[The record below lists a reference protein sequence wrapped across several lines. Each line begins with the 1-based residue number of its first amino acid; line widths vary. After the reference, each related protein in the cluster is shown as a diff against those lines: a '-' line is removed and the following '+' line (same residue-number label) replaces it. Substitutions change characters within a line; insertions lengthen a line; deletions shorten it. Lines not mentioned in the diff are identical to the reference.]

1 MRAGRSDL
9 PVSRRERL
17 AAERNAERRFWP
29 VLRLPVHDA
38 VRAALCAAVALAL
51 LTEEKAATAL
61 GAVLAALIWALLSIG
76 EQVLRRDRSVRL
88 GEPVR
93 LEAARVR
100 WADATARGNGRAP
113 ATPSRGVPVAP
124 SIGGKVPRQRR

>member
-1 MRAGRSDL
+1 MKAGRSDL

-17 AAERNAERRFWP
+17 AAERDAERRFWP
-29 VLRLPVHDA
+29 ALRLPVRDA

-61 GAVLAALIWALLSIG
+61 GAGLAALIWALLSIG
-76 EQVLRRDRSVRL
+76 EQMLRRDRPVRL
-88 GEPVR
+88 GQPVR
-93 LEAARVR
+93 LEVP
-100 WADATARGNGRAP
+100 ATARGNGWGP
-113 ATPSRGVPVAP
+113 ATPSYGIPVAP